1 MVELIIYSLYKRKRC
16 ADSNGNFTIWYLGIS
31 NASAVRANTSS
42 QCVNQKSKISVVTS
56 SNMDTRTQS
65 HQKRPASR
73 NGKGKGKETTLL
85 RPPRHLRE
93 AQQDPA
99 PLSVSL
105 PEDRA
110 IELSRPDGRHP
121 SSDVQQQ
128 PAVSADASSLADQML
143 VRPSDQDQPSAQLN
157 QELSVSDFL
166 TTPSTDAVLS
176 MSVTPGLVFHNELQT
191 VRTGRGT
198 LDRNKK
204 NTALWTY
211 AIKSK
216 ETVVAEHID
225 FKLEQTGIVL
235 GISGLSELA
244 DGEFYIGGFGSYDQA
259 HVTHARGGI
268 SGINTYSIGAYATY
282 FDHSGLYLDG
292 VLKYN
297 QYQTNLKAVST
308 NGLDIEGNYNQWAVG
323 SSFEAGYR
331 FKMAGS
337 GWLQPYAQ
345 FTWLQVEGKEIK
357 LSNEMTGD
365 IKPFIS
371 LRSEVG
377 LSLGYEFGLGRDT
390 SSLAYITAAWLR
402 ENRDNNHTTINQQH
416 QFTTDLSGN
425 AGKLGFGLSSLVSD
439 RLKLYAE
446 AHYVKGRKTKQAL
459 QGILGVR
466 YSF

>member
-1 MVELIIYSLYKRKRC
+1 MVELIFTVCIKKRC

-56 SNMDTRTQS
+56 VIWTSYAVS
-65 HQKRPASR
+65 SEAPCISY
-73 NGKGKGKETTLL
+73 GKGKGKETTLL

-259 HVTHARGGI
+259 MSRMH
-268 SGINTYSIGAYATY
+268 
-282 FDHSGLYLDG
+282 
-292 VLKYN
+292 
-297 QYQTNLKAVST
+297 
-308 NGLDIEGNYNQWAVG
+308 EVG
-323 SSFEAGYR
+323 S
-331 FKMAGS
+331 
-337 GWLQPYAQ
+337 
-345 FTWLQVEGKEIK
+345 V
-357 LSNEMTGD
+357 
-365 IKPFIS
+365 
-371 LRSEVG
+371 V
-377 LSLGYEFGLGRDT
+377 
-390 SSLAYITAAWLR
+390 
-402 ENRDNNHTTINQQH
+402 
-416 QFTTDLSGN
+416 
-425 AGKLGFGLSSLVSD
+425 
-439 RLKLYAE
+439 
-446 AHYVKGRKTKQAL
+446 
-459 QGILGVR
+459 
-466 YSF
+466 